1 MADPKDEITTQDIL
15 AQYGPPP
22 QAKPKDEHGFLFS
35 NIGGEL
41 KFNPWESVKNFMSY
55 RAPPGALST
64 SGDSTP
70 VEHAFDTAGW
80 VGMPGL
86 GLNYAGMMPTNALGS
101 AGGKL
106 ASKMATAAPAAEREL
121 DPLGFYS
128 AALEGAKS
136 WPMERGSPSQA
147 LAHLKKSGT
156 KDAEIAATG
165 LDKYLAEQDVV
176 TRQAM
181 EDYLR
186 QNRVR
191 LERDKYGGHEPD
203 IDITTMERNRLS
215 DGQIEHV
222 IEDNDGR
229 IFYMTEDPEAGNV
242 FVQGPGGR
250 SIPVRARVN
259 NQDPGDGMEAIQRWI
274 AEDAK
279 PKDVKDYAQYA
290 DYSGD
295 TYNPT
300 YRENILRLGQTP
312 KQEAIEAKITALEKE
327 HNANAKRLNKT
338 KNGDERDFLEEEN
351 ARLIAERQ
359 KLRQE
364 SYRLMTDTYDEG
376 HFSGRGIVSHSQTA
390 IQPDINDRNW
400 MTPWQIQSDWGQR
413 LRRGA
418 RDDARIAEYDNQ
430 IVHLRETLEA
440 AEKHVEDLAA
450 RDGFNILDGRGRR
463 DPFAFERYLKS
474 DALGA
479 AEAAKIRDQHM
490 DMASEKRRLEAERAV
505 HENNAPSHPLVN
517 TTDQWVT
524 TQLRHVLQQAAE
536 ADAHGVAL
544 PQGHTILDY
553 NPGDAEGMSGF
564 YDKIVPKIMAKEMRR
579 LDPTIQQELVRLVK
593 HDEPPGIY
601 KGNPDLHASDYERTA
616 FERPFYG
623 FPLTEKAKEEIR
635 KGLPLFQQGIPIAD
649 LLRAYYGDEKE

>member
-1 MADPKDEITTQDIL
+1 MADPRDEITTQDIL
-15 AQYGPPP
+15 AQYGPTP

-35 NIGGEL
+35 NVGGEL
-41 KFNPWESVKNFMSY
+41 KFNPWEHIKGFMGY

-64 SGDSTP
+64 SGDSKP
-70 VEHAFDTAGW
+70 IEDAFNAAGW
-80 VGMPGL
+80 VGLSGM
-86 GLNYAGMMPTNALGS
+86 GLNAFGAVPANAVGS
-101 AGGKL
+101 AGARLAGK
-106 ASKMATAAPAAEREL
+106 AMPAVEREL

-128 AALEGAKS
+128 AALEGAKT
-136 WPMERGSPSQA
+136 WPMERGSPQQA

-156 KDAEIAATG
+156 KDAEISATG

-176 TRQAM
+176 SRQAL
-181 EDYLR
+181 ENYLR
-186 QNRVR
+186 ENRVKV
-191 LERDKYGGHEPD
+191 ERDRYGGHEPD
-203 IDITTMERNRLS
+203 VDLTTMERNRLD

-222 IEDNDGR
+222 IEDSATGR
-229 IFYMTEDPEAGNV
+229 TFYMTEDRDAGNV
-242 FVQGPGGR
+242 FVQGPSGV

-259 NQDPGDGMEAIQRWI
+259 NQDPADGMEAIHQWMR
-274 AEDAK
+274 EDAK
-279 PKDVKDYAQYA
+279 PNGVVDYAQYA

-295 TYNPT
+295 PYNPT

-312 KQEAIEAKITALEKE
+312 KQEAIEAQITALEKE
-327 HNANAKRLNKT
+327 HSANAKRINKIQD
-338 KNGDERDFLEEEN
+338 GDEKAFLEEEN
-351 ARLIAERQ
+351 ARLIAERR

-376 HFSGRGIVSHSQTA
+376 HFTGRGIISHSQTA

-430 IVHLRETLEA
+430 IVNLRETLEA

-474 DALGA
+474 DAPGA
-479 AEAAKIRDQHM
+479 AEAAKIRDQHI
-490 DMASEKRRLEAERAV
+490 DMVGEKRRLEAERAV

-564 YDKIVPKIMAKEMRR
+564 YDKIVPKIMAKELRR
-579 LDPTIQQELVRLVK
+579 LDPTIQQEQVRLVK
-593 HDEPPGIY
+593 HDEPPGMY
-601 KGNPDLHASDYERTA
+601 RGNPDLHASDYERTA

-623 FPLTEKAKEEIR
+623 YPLTDKAKEEIR
-635 KGLPLFQQGIPIAD
+635 RGLPLFQQGIPVAD
-649 LLRAYYGDEKE
+649 LLRAYYGEEKE